1 VNAAMPGAPAPAPEP
16 RRVIDAT
23 SPDGQRVIIGPV
35 QSRASVVEL
44 ESDLIDAGWQ
54 VAGEARYMSRAEWL
68 RSQEPAQPG
77 RTPC

>member
-1 VNAAMPGAPAPAPEP
+1 VNAAMPGAPAPEP

-44 ESDLIDAGWQ
+44 EAALADAGWTTE
-54 VAGEARYMSRAEWL
+54 GEVRYMSRAEWA
-68 RSQEPAQPG
+68 RSQEPAQAG
-77 RTPC
+77 RTAH